1 MFMRTRCFAEPL
13 TLNLTITCKCLTPTL
28 ILTITLTFEAL
39 ILSTHMLKCLHISV
53 KNYFCSPQQTHTH
66 TNTNTQLPSNLF
78 ILMKT
83 RTGQVSFGYF
93 PSHLDGY
100 VFRSVIGKM
109 WTPFSQ
115 VMGTLKA
122 FSDA

>member
-1 MFMRTRCFAEPL
+1 
-13 TLNLTITCKCLTPTL
+13 
-28 ILTITLTFEAL
+28 
-39 ILSTHMLKCLHISV
+39 
-53 KNYFCSPQQTHTH
+53 
-66 TNTNTQLPSNLF
+66 
-78 ILMKT
+78 MKT

-122 FSDA
+122 FSDALCATKKTQEGVKHLQLF